1 MTEKERKKKKEI
13 ILNFMN
19 DPSYVPMRKREMVS
33 VLQVPREAAEEF
45 SLILEEIL
53 ADGQAVMDTRGRY
66 HVEKVVTVT
75 GTFRGTTREFGFVT
89 PEDEAAEDIFID
101 AGACMGALNGD
112 RVRVVVFD
120 TAEEVKGTGRKRT
133 GRVVEI
139 LERANVH
146 VVGTF
151 FKKKEF
157 GFVVA
162 EDKRLGS
169 DIFIDCKDGKNTM
182 GAVSGHKVVVK
193 VTDFGDGRQNP
204 EGKIEEII
212 GHINDPGSDVATI
225 LHAFGISTEFPED
238 VLAETAGI
246 PERLTEDDKSR
257 TERLDLR
264 DELMITI
271 DGEDAKDLDDAV
283 SLRKTE
289 TGYVLGVH
297 IADVSEYVKE
307 NHPLDVEAKERGT
320 SVYLINRVVPML
332 PHRLSNGICSLN
344 AGEDRLALSCIMEL
358 DEEGAIVGHRLAET
372 IIHVDRRTSYTEVA
386 GLLEL
391 GKENGGGEEM
401 KDVQMAENMQ
411 KYGEILPMV
420 LLMGK
425 VSALLRDRRM
435 ARGAIDFDFPE
446 SKILLDEKGAP
457 VEIKPYERNDA
468 TRLIEE
474 FMLAANETVA
484 EEFYWLELPFVY
496 RVHES
501 PDEEKIKQL
510 GLLLQNFGY
519 YQKWFRMSGG
529 NAAKKRGN
537 KNGGRTERGGKS
549 RKAEIVLKGNVGIHP
564 KMLQE
569 VLAKADGSPEEALVA
584 RLALRSMKQAKYMA
598 ECEGHFGLA
607 AKYYCHFT
615 SPIRRYP
622 DLQIHR
628 IIKEY
633 LRGNLTKRRID
644 HYQTILPGV
653 AGHSSKMERLAEE
666 AERELEKM
674 KKCEYAQERIG
685 ERAEGIISGI
695 TSYGMYVELD
705 NTIEGCVR
713 LADLDDDFYFFEEE
727 NYQLVGE
734 RRKKVYRLG
743 QRLTVEIYRVDKIL
757 KTIDFLVASR

>member
-1 MTEKERKKKKEI
+1 MTEKEQKKKKEI

-66 HVEKVVTVT
+66 HVEKVVTVA
-75 GTFRGTTREFGFVT
+75 GTFHGTTREFGFVT

-120 TAEEVKGTGRKRT
+120 TAEEVKGTGKRRT

-139 LERANVH
+139 LERANAH

-169 DIFIDCKDGKNTM
+169 DIFIDGKNTM

-212 GHINDPGSDVATI
+212 GHINDPESDVTTI

-246 PERLTEDDKSR
+246 PESLTEDDISR
-257 TERLDLR
+257 TGRLDLR

-289 TGYVLGVH
+289 SGYVLGVH

-401 KDVQMAENMQ
+401 EDAQMAENMQ
-411 KYGEILPMV
+411 RYGEILPMV

-484 EEFYWLELPFVY
+484 EEFYWLDLPFVY

-501 PDEEKIKQL
+501 PDEEKIKRL

-519 YQKWFRMSGG
+519 YQKWFRMPGG

-537 KNGGRTERGGKS
+537 QNGGRTERGGRS
-549 RKAEIVLKGNVGIHP
+549 RNVGIVLKGNVGIHP

-633 LRGNLTKRRID
+633 LRGNLTKRRIE

-653 AGHSSKMERLAEE
+653 AGHSSKMERLAVE

-674 KKCEYAQERIG
+674 KKCEYAQGRIG

-705 NTIEGCVR
+705 NTVEGCVR
-713 LADLDDDFYFFEEE
+713 LADLDDDFYFFDEE

-734 RRKKVYRLG
+734 RGKKVYRLG

-757 KTIDFLVASR
+757 KTIDFLIASR